1 MKSRELSF
9 RVVFRPEPEG
19 GYTATVPSLPGC
31 ISYGEDIKE
40 AREMIKDAIKG
51 YLESLQ
57 KHGEEL
63 PDDSD
68 TVEAVLALKYAQ
80 SPIPV

>member
-1 MKSRELSF
+1 MNSRELSF

-68 TVEAVLALKYAQ
+68 TVEAVLTLKYA
-80 SPIPV
+80 

>member
-9 RVVFRPEPEG
+9 RVVFKPEPEG
-19 GYTATVPSLPGC
+19 GYTAMVPSLPGC

-51 YLESLQ
+51 YLESMK
-57 KHGEEL
+57 KHGEDF

-68 TVEAVLALKYAQ
+68 TVEAMLTLKYA
-80 SPIPV
+80 